1 MQKWQSAPAIGQPA
15 APQPQP
21 RADTGVVIAPLPN
34 PRKDEA
40 DRRAAAAQAR
50 ADRAEQRAAET
61 AQFNMQAT
69 ERRLK
74 VIEDEAARKAAE
86 AEAKSKEEI
95 FGRVGTREDRLNR
108 AESLLGVL
116 ADVRRL
122 AREPLTT
129 GRVAGG
135 VNATPIVGALLG
147 QSRTD
152 LEGSLASIEGD
163 IVQQIAGEMADAN
176 QGGVSKLLDNPEE
189 QRRAIAS
196 IANLDPNQSLEQFLK
211 GLDRAENFI
220 RRRRDTLR
228 REIAPASAEG
238 APAAPPERTDFTVGG
253 FTPKVKDLSALTP
266 DNSFEF
272 EANLSEMLRRGAS
285 AEQASAWAQAVGRPI
300 VNQREL
306 QQAVEAYRSGYTGP
320 VSEYQRGDATIGLQS
335 VGAAFRGAS
344 DAGLLNFADEATALV
359 RSAFDPNMTYEQA
372 WEAEQASRA
381 LDNAGARGIGQIA
394 GVLATAPVSLG
405 ARLLQAPTL
414 TGQTL
419 RAGALGGATNTVAG
433 VGAAPMGDRFQ
444 TAGTDFLIGSGGG
457 AAAPLVIRAG
467 QAAGG
472 MVRNFLPGGAD
483 RQAAEALSELQI
495 SPEVLRQRA
504 AEFTRI
510 NGRGPRLAEILDPSE
525 AARLQR
531 NLAPSDEAAA
541 RAVTEAEAETR
552 GLPTAVSQRVA
563 QGGPIEGPEAAALR
577 TRQQGDVD
585 FTAIRDVQA
594 PLGPNAQIYLKESV
608 IPSADLS
615 PLGREQAE
623 MAVDNG
629 TISLGLLDIMR
640 KGLRARDAKNP
651 GEGYAKIAEELEQF
665 MTEIDP
671 RAAEAVDRYA
681 RNAVRSEAVELG
693 QKAVRPTEGVNFPEQ
708 VAAMRYS
715 GPNAT
720 RDVSGEITEGLSLG
734 ARSAAY
740 RDALANP
747 ASAYRLIRQLDESP
761 ALAQDLRLALGDDEA
776 NRLIEFAQTQR
787 RAVDSL
793 SALSGVPAN
802 QVASQLDDAKALID
816 TVVAGGR
823 GAGGAMVSGMAQ
835 RFARQLGLGQGP
847 ARRLA
852 EKLFEPGQFEATMR
866 ALERRSGRKDR
877 GRIEELIRDQIIRN
891 FTQNDERQMET
902 SRESYRQQLER

>member
-1 MQKWQSAPAIGQPA
+1 
-15 APQPQP
+15 
-21 RADTGVVIAPLPN
+21 VVVAPLPN
-34 PRKDEA
+34 PRKDAA
-40 DRRAAAAQAR
+40 DARAAQAQAR
-50 ADRAEQRAAET
+50 ADAAEARAADT
-61 AQFNMQAT
+61 AAFNQQAT

-74 VIEDEAARKAAE
+74 VIEEAAAREAAE
-86 AEAKSKEEI
+86 AAAKTNDEVL
-95 FGRVGTREDRLNR
+95 GRVGTRKDRLDR

-135 VNATPIVGALLG
+135 VNATPVVGALLG

-152 LEGSLASIEGD
+152 LEGSLASLEGD
-163 IVQQIAGEMADAN
+163 IIQQIAGEMADAN

-220 RRRRDTLR
+220 RRRRDVLR
-228 REIAPASAEG
+228 REVAPAPAEG

-285 AEQASAWAQAVGRPI
+285 REQATAWAEAVGRPI

-306 QQAVEAYRSGYTGP
+306 QEAVDAYRAGYTGP
-320 VSEYQRGDATIGLQS
+320 VAEYQRGDATISLRSAGS
-335 VGAAFRGAS
+335 AFRGAS
-344 DAGLLNFADEATALV
+344 DAGLLNFADEVTALA
-359 RSAFDPNMTYEQA
+359 RSAVDPNMTYEQA
-372 WEAEQASRA
+372 WEAEQADRA
-381 LDNAGARGIGQIA
+381 LDNAGARDIGQLA
-394 GVLATAPVSLG
+394 GVAATLPISLG

-414 TGQTL
+414 GGQML
-419 RAGALGGATNTVAG
+419 RGAAVGGATNTAAG

-457 AAAPLVIRAG
+457 AAVPLAIRAG
-467 QAAGG
+467 QTVGG
-472 MVRNFLPGGAD
+472 MVRNFLPGGSD

-495 SPEVLRQRA
+495 TPEVLRQRA

-531 NLAPSDEAAA
+531 NIAPSDEAVA
-541 RAVTEAEAETR
+541 RAVREAEAETR

-577 TRQQGDVD
+577 TREQGDVD

-594 PLGPNAQIYLKESV
+594 PLSPNAQIYLKESV

-623 MAVDNG
+623 MAIDNG
-629 TISLGLLDIMR
+629 TISLGLLDNMR

-693 QKAVRPTEGVNFPEQ
+693 QKAVRPTEGVNFPEE
-708 VAAMRYS
+708 VAAMRYA

-776 NRLIEFAQTQR
+776 TRLIEFARVQR
-787 RAVDSL
+787 RAVDNL
-793 SALSGVPAN
+793 SELSGVPAN
-802 QVASQLDDAKALID
+802 QIASQLDDAKAMID

-852 EKLFEPGQFEATMR
+852 EKLFEPGQFEATVR
-866 ALERRSGRKDR
+866 ALEKRSGRKDR

-891 FTQNDERQMET
+891 FTQGDGRQMET